1 MVPGSGSLGRGD
13 DMNWPGATL
22 RNSAGFPTASLLSAF
37 GMLAAI
43 ICLMFVFC
51 FFGAGAKRMISVL
64 AVCAIFAVALAGCH
78 HTSTTGIVVTPKG
91 TYNLTVQGTAQ
102 GATRGFSVTMVVD

>member
-1 MVPGSGSLGRGD
+1 MLG
-13 DMNWPGATL
+13 
-22 RNSAGFPTASLLSAF
+22 
-37 GMLAAI
+37 AI

-51 FFGAGAKRMISVL
+51 VFGAGAKRMVSVF

-78 HTSTTGIVVTPKG
+78 HTSTTGIVITPKG
-91 TYNLTVQGTAQ
+91 TYNFTVQGTAQ